1 MDVLRENQEMCLPIF
16 SFSHYFDN
24 STNVPVHTHPAT
36 ELIYQ
41 AGGQCTVTI
50 GKEKFLCSPG
60 DLLVIPPE
68 TAHNQ
73 ISEGPVKTVFVTAVI
88 DARLLSSRTRLI
100 HFGNDPWTPRL
111 MNMIQEMSRE
121 VRYELCGGVLYS
133 LVRHIAQFERDQEF
147 GTRNRI
153 VTRAIKLIEA
163 NFNRPLNTKLI
174 ARSVGVSE
182 SYLRAVFLREKKI
195 SIFLFLQ
202 NYRMAHARRLLQQP
216 YCDIKE
222 VAFQCGYPDAGYFA
236 RQFKKIHLC
245 SPTEFR
251 FKLQTRPEFDL
262 RL

>member
-1 MDVLRENQEMCLPIF
+1 MDVSRENQEMCLPIF

-36 ELIYQ
+36 ELIYLV
-41 AGGQCTVTI
+41 GGQCTVTI
-50 GKEKFLCSPG
+50 GKEKFLCTPG

-73 ISEGPVKTVFVTAVI
+73 VSDGPVKTVFVTAVI

-182 SYLRAVFLREKKI
+182 SYLRAVFLREKRSASSCSCRITAWPTPGGFCSSRIATSRKSRFSAAIPTPDI
-195 SIFLFLQ
+195 SPGNSKRYISV
-202 NYRMAHARRLLQQP
+202 P
-216 YCDIKE
+216 
-222 VAFQCGYPDAGYFA
+222 
-236 RQFKKIHLC
+236 
-245 SPTEFR
+245 
-251 FKLQTRPEFDL
+251 RPNSGSSC
-262 RL
+262 RPAPNSI

>member
-50 GKEKFLCSPG
+50 GKEKFLCTPG

-73 ISEGPVKTVFVTAVI
+73 VSDGPVKTVFVTAVI

-202 NYRMAHARRLLQQP
+202 NYRMAHGFCSSRIATSRKSRFSAAIP
-216 YCDIKE
+216 MPDI
-222 VAFQCGYPDAGYFA
+222 
-236 RQFKKIHLC
+236 
-245 SPTEFR
+245 SPGNSKR
-251 FKLQTRPEFDL
+251 YISVPRPNSGSSC
-262 RL
+262 RPAPNSI

>member
-36 ELIYQ
+36 ELIYLV
-41 AGGQCTVTI
+41 GGQCTVTI
-50 GKEKFLCSPG
+50 GKEKFLCTPG

-73 ISEGPVKTVFVTAVI
+73 VSDGPVKTVFVTAVI

-202 NYRMAHARRLLQQP
+202 NCIRSTCRSFQKISNKT
-216 YCDIKE
+216 C
-222 VAFQCGYPDAGYFA
+222 AFSCMKSD
-236 RQFKKIHLC
+236 
-245 SPTEFR
+245 
-251 FKLQTRPEFDL
+251 
-262 RL
+262 

>member
-50 GKEKFLCSPG
+50 GKEKFLCTPG

-73 ISEGPVKTVFVTAVI
+73 VSDGPVKTVFVTAVI

-121 VRYELCGGVLYS
+121 VRYELCGGSTLFTGAPYRAIRTRS
-133 LVRHIAQFERDQEF
+133 GVRHPQPDRDPGDQTDRSQFQPPAQYQTDRPFRRRQRKLSARGFPAGKKDQHLPVPAELPHGPRPGGFCSSRIATSRKSRFSA
-147 GTRNRI
+147 
-153 VTRAIKLIEA
+153 AIPMPDISPGNSKRYISVP
-163 NFNRPLNTKLI
+163 RPNSGSSCRP
-174 ARSVGVSE
+174 APN
-182 SYLRAVFLREKKI
+182 
-195 SIFLFLQ
+195 SI
-202 NYRMAHARRLLQQP
+202 
-216 YCDIKE
+216 
-222 VAFQCGYPDAGYFA
+222 
-236 RQFKKIHLC
+236 
-245 SPTEFR
+245 
-251 FKLQTRPEFDL
+251 
-262 RL
+262 

>member
-50 GKEKFLCSPG
+50 GKEKFLCTPG

-73 ISEGPVKTVFVTAVI
+73 ISEG
-88 DARLLSSRTRLI
+88 
-100 HFGNDPWTPRL
+100 
-111 MNMIQEMSRE
+111 
-121 VRYELCGGVLYS
+121 
-133 LVRHIAQFERDQEF
+133 
-147 GTRNRI
+147 
-153 VTRAIKLIEA
+153 
-163 NFNRPLNTKLI
+163 
-174 ARSVGVSE
+174 
-182 SYLRAVFLREKKI
+182 
-195 SIFLFLQ
+195 
-202 NYRMAHARRLLQQP
+202 
-216 YCDIKE
+216 KE